1 MKRMPSRKHLLVV
14 YQGHSGELGAMVDAV
29 VDGATARAN
38 RGVDIRVMGALEAG
52 VAEAN
57 WADGL
62 LIGTP
67 ETFGSLGGAVKHFLE
82 TVYHSQLDHL
92 RGRSY
97 GLFVK
102 ADDDGAG
109 AVMSA
114 QRILT
119 SLGWRVAARPVVARG
134 PLTPPHL
141 HACRQLGE
149 VLAAGLSYAVA

>member
-1 MKRMPSRKHLLVV
+1 MNRMPSRKHLLVV
-14 YQGHSGELGAMVDAV
+14 YQGHSGELGRMVDAV
-29 VDGATARAN
+29 VDGATRRAS
-38 RGVDIRVMGALEAG
+38 RGVDIRVLGALEAG
-52 VAEAN
+52 VSEAL

-92 RGRSY
+92 RGRTY

-134 PLTPPHL
+134 PLAPSHL
-141 HACRQLGE
+141 NACRQLGE
-149 VLAAGLSYAVA
+149 VLTAGLSYAVA